1 MKSKRNFSFK
11 KSAALISGIIA
22 DSLTTMARYQNE
34 SIQRGIDTK
43 TDIKGDPFKKLSDES
58 TLPIRNRRGHGF
70 TPLDTMQKTRKSLR
84 ITKMIPAKPANLVAK
99 INMVN
104 KHGIHHN
111 QKGGFKTGD
120 KSMIPGK
127 DVPQR
132 NWFGISKEMKP
143 NGAKYKNYVR
153 IALREVVRSLK
164 K

>member
-1 MKSKRNFSFK
+1 MKTKRNFSFK
-11 KSAALISGIIA
+11 KSAALINGIIA
-22 DSLTTMARYQNE
+22 NSLTTMARYQTE
-34 SIQRGIDTK
+34 AIERGIDRK
-43 TDIKGDPFKKLSDES
+43 TDINDKPFEKLSTDS
-58 TLPIRNRRGHGF
+58 TLPIRNQRGHGF
-70 TPLDTMQKTRKSLR
+70 TPLDTMRKTRKSLR
-84 ITKMIPAKPANLVAK
+84 AIQMIPAKPSNLVSK
-99 INMVN
+99 IKMLN
-104 KHGIHHN
+104 KHGVYHN
-111 QKGGFKTGD
+111 EGFTTGA

>member
-1 MKSKRNFSFK
+1 MKSKRNFSFIK
-11 KSAALISGIIA
+11 ASALINGIIA
-22 DSLTTMARYQNE
+22 NSLTTMARYQNE

-43 TDIKGDPFKKLSDES
+43 TDIKGKPFERLSKDS
-58 TLPIRNRRGHGF
+58 TLPIRNQRGHGF

-84 ITKMIPAKPANLVAK
+84 ITKITTAKPTNLIAK

-104 KHGIHHN
+104 KHGIYHN
-111 QKGGFKTGD
+111 QKGGFTTGKT
-120 KSMIPGK
+120 SMIPGK

>member
-1 MKSKRNFSFK
+1 MKSKRNFSFIK
-11 KSAALISGIIA
+11 ASALINGIIA
-22 DSLTTMARYQNE
+22 NSLTTMARYQNE

-43 TDIKGDPFKKLSDES
+43 TDIKGKPFERLSKDS
-58 TLPIRNRRGHGF
+58 TLPIRNQRGHGF

-84 ITKMIPAKPANLVAK
+84 ITKITTAKPTNLIAK

-104 KHGIHHN
+104 KHGIYHN
-111 QKGGFKTGD
+111 QKGGFTTGKT
-120 KSMIPGK
+120 SMIPGK

-143 NGAKYKNYVR
+143 NGAKYKNYVK

>member
-1 MKSKRNFSFK
+1 MKSKRNFSFIK
-11 KSAALISGIIA
+11 ASALINGIIA
-22 DSLTTMARYQNE
+22 NSLTTMARYQNE

-43 TDIKGDPFKKLSDES
+43 TDIKGKPFERLSKDS
-58 TLPIRNRRGHGF
+58 TLPIRNQRGHGF

-84 ITKMIPAKPANLVAK
+84 ITKITTAKPTNLIAK

-104 KHGIHHN
+104 KHGIYHN
-111 QKGGFKTGD
+111 QKGGFTTGKT
-120 KSMIPGK
+120 SMIPGK

-153 IALREVVRSLK
+153 LALREIVRSLK

>member
-1 MKSKRNFSFK
+1 MKPRRNFSFIK
-11 KSAALISGIIA
+11 AAALINGIIA
-22 DSLTTMARYQNE
+22 NSLTTMARYQNE
-34 SIQRGIDTK
+34 SIQRGIDRK
-43 TDIKGDPFKKLSDES
+43 TDINDKPFERLRKES

-104 KHGIHHN
+104 KHGIYHN
-111 QKGGFKTGD
+111 QKGGFTTGKT
-120 KSMIPGK
+120 SMIPGK
-127 DVPQR
+127 AVPQR

>member
-11 KSAALISGIIA
+11 KSAALINGIIA
-22 DSLTTMARYQNE
+22 NSLTAMARYQTE
-34 SIQRGIDTK
+34 SIERGIDRK
-43 TDIKGDPFKKLSDES
+43 TDINDKPFEKLSTDS
-58 TLPIRNRRGHGF
+58 TLPIRNQRGHGF
-70 TPLDTMQKTRKSLR
+70 TPLDTMRKTRKSLR
-84 ITKMIPAKPANLVAK
+84 AIQMVPAKPSNLVSK
-99 INMVN
+99 IKMLN
-104 KHGIHHN
+104 KHGVYHN
-111 QKGGFKTGD
+111 QTGGFTTGD

-127 DVPQR
+127 PVPQR

>member
-1 MKSKRNFSFK
+1 MKTKRNFSFK
-11 KSAALISGIIA
+11 KSAALINGIIA
-22 DSLTTMARYQNE
+22 NSLTTMARYQNE
-34 SIQRGIDTK
+34 SIERGIDRK
-43 TDIKGDPFKKLSDES
+43 TDINDKPFERLSKDS
-58 TLPIRNRRGHGF
+58 TLPIRNQRGHGF
-70 TPLDTMQKTRKSLR
+70 TPLDTMRKTRKSLR
-84 ITKMIPAKPANLVAK
+84 AIQMVPAKPSNLVSK
-99 INMVN
+99 IKMLN
-104 KHGIHHN
+104 KHGVYHN
-111 QKGGFKTGD
+111 EGFTTGA

>member
-34 SIQRGIDTK
+34 SIERGIDRK
-43 TDIKGDPFKKLSDES
+43 TDINDKPFEKLSTDS
-58 TLPIRNRRGHGF
+58 TLPIRNQRGHGF
-70 TPLDTMQKTRKSLR
+70 TPLDTMRKTRKSLR
-84 ITKMIPAKPANLVAK
+84 ATQMIPAKPANLVAK
-99 INMVN
+99 IKMLN
-104 KHGIHHN
+104 KHGVYHN
-111 QKGGFKTGD
+111 EGFTTGA

-127 DVPQR
+127 AVPQR

>member
-1 MKSKRNFSFK
+1 MITKRNFSLK
-11 KSAALISGIIA
+11 KSAALINGIIA
-22 DSLTTMARYQNE
+22 NSLTTMARYQTE
-34 SIQRGIDTK
+34 AIERGIDRK
-43 TDIKGDPFKKLSDES
+43 TDINDKPFEKLSTDS
-58 TLPIRNRRGHGF
+58 TLPIRNQRGHGF
-70 TPLDTMQKTRKSLR
+70 TPLDTMRKTRKSLR
-84 ITKMIPAKPANLVAK
+84 AIQMIPAKPSNLVSK
-99 INMVN
+99 IKMLN
-104 KHGIHHN
+104 KHGVYHN
-111 QKGGFKTGD
+111 EGFTTGA

>member
-1 MKSKRNFSFK
+1 MKTKRNFSFK
-11 KSAALISGIIA
+11 KSAALINGIIA
-22 DSLTTMARYQNE
+22 NSLTTMARYQNE
-34 SIQRGIDTK
+34 SIQRGIDRK
-43 TDIKGDPFKKLSDES
+43 TDINDKPFEKLSKDS
-58 TLPIRNRRGHGF
+58 TLPIRNQRRHGF

-104 KHGIHHN
+104 RHGVYHN
-111 QKGGFKTGD
+111 QKGGFTTGKT
-120 KSMIPGK
+120 SMIPGK
-127 DVPQR
+127 AVPQR

>member
-1 MKSKRNFSFK
+1 MKPKRNFSFK
-11 KSAALISGIIA
+11 KSAALINGIIA
-22 DSLTTMARYQNE
+22 NSLTTMARYQTE
-34 SIQRGIDTK
+34 AIERGIDRK
-43 TDIKGDPFKKLSDES
+43 TDINDKPFEKLSTDS
-58 TLPIRNRRGHGF
+58 TLPIRNQRGHGF
-70 TPLDTMQKTRKSLR
+70 TPLDTMRKTRKSLR
-84 ITKMIPAKPANLVAK
+84 AIQMIPAKPSNLVSK
-99 INMVN
+99 IKMLN
-104 KHGIHHN
+104 KHGVYHN
-111 QKGGFKTGD
+111 EGFTTGA